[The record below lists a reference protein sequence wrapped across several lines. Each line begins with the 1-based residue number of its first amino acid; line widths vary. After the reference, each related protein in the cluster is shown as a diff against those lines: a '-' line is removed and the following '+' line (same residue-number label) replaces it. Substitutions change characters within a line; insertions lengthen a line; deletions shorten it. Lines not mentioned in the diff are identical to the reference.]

1 MSEFES
7 ETLREV
13 TPSLDD
19 GRYTVISVLKEG
31 RLYLAERAGKRFV
44 LKTAAGAKGLEL
56 LKREYELSIGL
67 SHPALAYV
75 FTWEEASPVGP
86 CLVQEFVDGRPL
98 AAWLAEK
105 PSLKER
111 RRIFGELLAVVVYLH
126 GKGVIH
132 NDLTPENILVARTG
146 NALKL
151 IDLGFAD
158 SDAYA
163 QKALGGT
170 RGYAS
175 PELIAGGTVV
185 GGAVDGGSI
194 AGSAV
199 SGSAIDAR
207 SDIYSL
213 GALMR
218 DIFPGRY
225 GRIVRRCMRTDPAR
239 RYQSVS
245 ALERALA
252 RRSLPLKI
260 ALAALLAGLMAWPFF
275 RGPRVEVVEVESQ
288 ALRTV
293 VDSLQNVLDERD
305 RAEAELNAALTD
317 AKAKV
322 DAVYRQAATE
332 FRKALRS
339 ASTPQDVTDA
349 WLAFTER
356 TKTVNYEIP
365 AASPEP
371 VRPALRDYII
381 ERSNS
386 ILPQLSEEMA
396 SRLNELQNGN

>member
-44 LKTAAGAKGLEL
+44 LKTATGAKGLEL

-75 FTWEEASPVGP
+75 FTWEEESPVGP

-111 RRIFGELLAVVVYLH
+111 RRIFGELLAVVGYLH
-126 GKGVIH
+126 GKGVVH

-185 GGAVDGGSI
+185 GGAIDG
-194 AGSAV
+194 
-199 SGSAIDAR
+199 R

-225 GRIVRRCMRTDPAR
+225 GCIVRRCMRTDPAR

-260 ALAALLAGLMAWPFF
+260 ALAALLVGLLAWPFF

-305 RAEAELNAALTD
+305 RAEAELVAALTD

-332 FRKALRS
+332 FRKALRL

-356 TKTVNYEIP
+356 TKTVNYDIP
-365 AASPEP
+365 AATPEP

>member
-1 MSEFES
+1 MSEFVS

-19 GRYTVISVLKEG
+19 GRYTVISAMKDG

-44 LKTAAGAKGLEL
+44 LKTAAGARGLEM

-67 SHPALAYV
+67 SHPSLAYV
-75 FTWEEASPVGP
+75 FTWEEDSPVGP
-86 CLVQEFVDGRPL
+86 CLVQEFVDGRSL
-98 AAWLAEK
+98 AAWLAKK

-111 RRIFGELLAVVVYLH
+111 RRIFGELLVVLGYLH
-126 GKGVIH
+126 GKGIVH
-132 NDLTPENILVARTG
+132 NDLTPENVLVTRTG

-175 PELIAGGTVV
+175 PELVAGGTV
-185 GGAVDGGSI
+185 DS
-194 AGSAV
+194 
-199 SGSAIDAR
+199 R

-213 GALMR
+213 GALMQ

-225 GRIVRRCMRTDPAR
+225 GCIARRCLHPEPAR

-260 ALAALLAGLMAWPFF
+260 ALAALLTAILAWPFF
-275 RGPRVEVVEVESQ
+275 RKPGVEVVEVESQ
-288 ALRTV
+288 ALQAV
-293 VDSLQNVLDERD
+293 VDSLQGVLDEHY
-305 RAEAELNAALTD
+305 RAEAELEAALAS
-317 AKAKV
+317 AKAEV
-322 DAVYRQAATE
+322 DAVYRQTVPA

-339 ASTPQDVTDA
+339 AATSQEVTDA
-349 WLAFTER
+349 WLAFTEK
-356 TKTVNYEIP
+356 TKKINYDIP
-365 AASPEP
+365 SATPEP

-381 ERSNS
+381 ERSNA
-386 ILPQLSEEMA
+386 ILPQLSQEMA
-396 SRLNELQNGN
+396 ARINDLSERH

>member
-75 FTWEEASPVGP
+75 FTWEEESPVGP

-111 RRIFGELLAVVVYLH
+111 RRIFGELLAVVGYLH
-126 GKGVIH
+126 GKGVVH

-185 GGAVDGGSI
+185 GGAIDG
-194 AGSAV
+194 
-199 SGSAIDAR
+199 R

-260 ALAALLAGLMAWPFF
+260 ALAALLAGLLAWPFF

-305 RAEAELNAALTD
+305 RAEAELDAALTD
-317 AKAKV
+317 AKANV

-356 TKTVNYEIP
+356 TKTVNYDIP
-365 AASPEP
+365 AATPEP

-386 ILPQLSEEMA
+386 ILPQLSKEMA